1 MNKNDDILVKLET
14 DPTYREVF
22 TEIVRK
28 KSVRLHDL
36 KSAMRNLGEER
47 TEAYLKTFTDA
58 NLVKELKSQVHDFNT
73 YYITAIGLQAG
84 RRLAR

>member
-1 MNKNDDILVKLET
+1 MSKSDEILVKLET
-14 DPTYREVF
+14 DPSYREVF

-36 KSAMRNLGEER
+36 KSALHNLDKER

-58 NLVKELKSQVHDFNT
+58 KLVKELKSEVHDFNT

-84 RRLAR
+84 RKLAK

>member
-14 DPTYREVF
+14 DPNYREVF

-36 KSAMRNLGEER
+36 KRALHNMGKER

-58 NLVKELKSQVHDFNT
+58 NLVKELKSEVHDFNT

-84 RRLAR
+84 RKLAK

>member
-1 MNKNDDILVKLET
+1 MSKSDEILVKLET
-14 DPTYREVF
+14 DPNYREVF

-36 KSAMRNLGEER
+36 KSAMHNIDKER

-58 NLVKELKSQVHDFNT
+58 QLVKELKSEVHDFNT
-73 YYITAIGLQAG
+73 YYITATGLQAG
-84 RRLAR
+84 RKLAK